1 MMILFSANV
10 FAVFSLLFRLQ
21 DSNGFSTVN
30 KPLSL
35 GRRSNNK
42 ADLFSS
48 SFRALSQ
55 TTTPVN
61 EGGSV
66 FLQRNKDYNVRRRL
80 SKLASKEEGEESVEE
95 VVDAA
100 ASAVVAAVDKKLA
113 GRKKRLIMGYQLS
126 SMAYLAAS
134 IFNLYAWGYTMRANS
149 LYYVF
154 GGGTFSMAVILY
166 ILKGAASHDR
176 LGSVTY
182 KRLNLAVIMHS
193 VFNQLLPTGIVGWKA
208 TLVFKVPALLALVNG
223 IKGLGY
229 GCLGW
234 DKSKDMSTVLTDF
247 TEGIQSNLKGMTVIK
262 AKSAGYM
269 FGTLMM
275 GSLYCFK
282 AKEILDMLF
291 FPSPEIPTTYFLI
304 VTRLLRLARLKLM
317 TTTMYTLKDASDRD
331 RLSGTTFVQLNFM
344 AAAAFAS
351 MAYYSLFG
359 LGSAI
364 SSISLG
370 SLGSAS
376 SIVALLA
383 SGLSAMALFN
393 GATNMKAAKKQ

>member
-35 GRRSNNK
+35 GRRSSNK

-193 VFNQLLPTGIVGWKA
+193 VINQLLPTGIVGWKA